1 MKISIITVCF
11 NAEETIGDTIQSVL
25 TQDYEDIE
33 YIIVDGK
40 STDGTLEVIQSQ
52 QKRIQLISEKD
63 QGIYDAMNK
72 GINIASGD
80 VIGILNADDV
90 YKNNQVLKDVMNAFT
105 ENVSIVY
112 GDIEYV
118 KNNDVSKVV
127 RKWKSGLFRP
137 GKFKWGW
144 MPPHPGVFI
153 KKSCYERYGL
163 FNLNLSTSAD
173 YELMLRMLEVHNLN
187 YIYISKIITSM
198 RVGGASNSSLK
209 NRFIANRNDKKAWT
223 IHPINPFWFTFIMK
237 PLRKLPQFLKM
248 RL

>member
-11 NAEETIGDTIQSVL
+11 NAEDTISDTIQSVL
-25 TQDYEDIE
+25 SQDYEDVE

-40 STDGTLEVIQSQ
+40 STDRTLEIIQSK
-52 QKRIQLISEKD
+52 QKKIQLISEKD

-90 YKNNQVLKDVMNAFT
+90 YKNKQVLSEVMNAFKN
-105 ENVSIVY
+105 NVSIVY

-118 KNNDVSKVV
+118 NNDLSRVV
-127 RKWKSGLFRP
+127 RKWKAGIFQP

-144 MPPHPGVFI
+144 MPPHPGFFM
-153 KKSCYERYGL
+153 KKSCYQRYGF

-173 YELMLRMLEVHNLN
+173 YELMLRMFEVHKLN
-187 YIYISKIITSM
+187 YFYIPKIITSM
-198 RVGGASNSSLK
+198 RIGGVSNSSLK
-209 NRFIANRNDKKAWT
+209 NRFAANKNDRKAWD
-223 IHPINPFWFTFIMK
+223 IHPVNPFWFTFIMK
-237 PLRKLPQFLKM
+237 PLRKLPQFL
-248 RL
+248 RI

>member
-11 NAEETIGDTIQSVL
+11 NAEDTISDTIQSVL
-25 TQDYEDIE
+25 SQDYEDIE

-40 STDGTLEVIQSQ
+40 STDRTLKIIQSKP
-52 QKRIQLISEKD
+52 KRIKLISEKD

-90 YKNNQVLKDVMNAFT
+90 YKNKQVLSEVMNAFKN
-105 ENVSIVY
+105 NVSIVY

-118 KNNDVSKVV
+118 NNDLSRVV
-127 RKWKSGLFRP
+127 RKWKAGIFRP

-144 MPPHPGVFI
+144 MPPHPGFFM
-153 KKSCYERYGL
+153 KKSCYQRYGL

-173 YELMLRMLEVHNLN
+173 YELMLRMFEVHKLN
-187 YIYISKIITSM
+187 HFYIPKIITSM
-198 RVGGASNSSLK
+198 RIGGVSNSSLK
-209 NRFIANRNDKKAWT
+209 NRFAANKNDRKAWD
-223 IHPINPFWFTFIMK
+223 IHPVNPFWFTFIMK
-237 PLRKLPQFLKM
+237 PLRKLPQFL
-248 RL
+248 RI

>member
-11 NAEETIGDTIQSVL
+11 NAEDTISDTIQSVL
-25 TQDYEDIE
+25 SQDYEDVE

-40 STDGTLEVIQSQ
+40 STDRTLEIIQSK
-52 QKRIQLISEKD
+52 QKRIQLISERD

-90 YKNNQVLKDVMNAFT
+90 YKNKQVLSEVMNAFKN
-105 ENVSIVY
+105 NVSIVY

-118 KNNDVSKVV
+118 NNDLSRVV
-127 RKWKSGLFRP
+127 RKWKAGIFRP

-144 MPPHPGVFI
+144 MPPHPGFFM
-153 KKSCYERYGL
+153 KKSCYQRYGL

-173 YELMLRMLEVHNLN
+173 YELMLRMFEVHKLN
-187 YIYISKIITSM
+187 YFYIPKIITSM
-198 RVGGASNSSLK
+198 RIGGVSNSSLK
-209 NRFIANRNDKKAWT
+209 NRFAANRNDRKAWD
-223 IHPINPFWFTFIMK
+223 IHPVNPFWFTFIMK
-237 PLRKLPQFLKM
+237 PLRKLPQFL
-248 RL
+248 RI

>member
-144 MPPHPGVFI
+144 MPPHPGFFI

>member
-11 NAEETIGDTIQSVL
+11 NAEDTISDTIQSVL
-25 TQDYEDIE
+25 SQDYEDVE

-40 STDGTLEVIQSQ
+40 STDRTLEIIQSK
-52 QKRIQLISEKD
+52 QKKIQLISEKD

-90 YKNNQVLKDVMNAFT
+90 YKNKQVLSEVMNAFKN
-105 ENVSIVY
+105 NVSIVY

-118 KNNDVSKVV
+118 NNDLSRVV
-127 RKWKSGLFRP
+127 RKWKAGIFRP

-144 MPPHPGVFI
+144 MPPHPGFFM
-153 KKSCYERYGL
+153 KKSCYQRYGL

-173 YELMLRMLEVHNLN
+173 YELMLRMFEVHKLN
-187 YIYISKIITSM
+187 HFYIPKIITSM
-198 RVGGASNSSLK
+198 RIGGVSNSSLK
-209 NRFIANRNDKKAWT
+209 NRFAANKNDRKAWD
-223 IHPINPFWFTFIMK
+223 IHPVNPFWFTFIMK
-237 PLRKLPQFLKM
+237 PLRKLPQFL
-248 RL
+248 RI